1 MWEYFGLVWLSTVI
15 KQLAVFHTLV
25 RWIVACTVCLLD
37 KLNVA
42 WICLKVTVRNWTSR
56 CDRTVSVVS
65 QSIYFCITLHVCVK
79 VSLYIS
85 YSSCIFITVYVFNIY
100 TLLII
105 SRFNAVLS
113 SLSVKCPRDIDLL
126 YSFEQS
132 TKMFDLNSMFILNPT
147 AIDTPE
153 ARG

>member
-1 MWEYFGLVWLSTVI
+1 M
-15 KQLAVFHTLV
+15 
-25 RWIVACTVCLLD
+25 
-37 KLNVA
+37 
-42 WICLKVTVRNWTSR
+42 
-56 CDRTVSVVS
+56 SVVS
-65 QSIYFCITLHVCVK
+65 ESIYFCITLHVFVK

-132 TKMFDLNSMFILNPT
+132 TKMFDLNSMFILNPM